1 MNLKKA
7 QSLIS
12 NDHNSDAS
20 DRDIKLTIVVD
31 KLFTHALLSSL
42 FL

>member
-12 NDHNSDAS
+12 NGHNS

-31 KLFTHALLSSL
+31 KLFTRAFLSFL